1 MKSIHDVI
9 VRPLIMTEKGERL
22 KETQNK
28 VLFEVAMKASKNE
41 ITAAIEKLFRV
52 GVTGVNTSIV
62 RGKVTRMGRRM
73 GKRPNWKKAV
83 VTLREGDTIEF
94 FEGV

>member
-1 MKSIHDVI
+1 MKSEHDVI
-9 VRPLIMTEKGERL
+9 IRPLIMTEKGETL
-22 KETQNK
+22 KEEQNK
-28 VLFEVAMKASKNE
+28 VLFEVAMKANKPQ
-41 ITAAIEKLFRV
+41 IKAAVEKLFKV
-52 GVTGVNTSIV
+52 GVLTVNTLIV
-62 RGKVTRMGRRM
+62 RGGTSRMGRRM

>member
-1 MKSIHDVI
+1 MKSVHDVI

-22 KETQNK
+22 KEEQHK
-28 VLFEVAMKASKNE
+28 VLFEVALRANKAE
-41 ITAAIEKLFRV
+41 IKTAVEKLFKV
-52 GVTGVNTSIV
+52 GVTEVNTVVV

>member
-9 VRPLIMTEKGERL
+9 VRPLIMTEKGERQ
-22 KETQNK
+22 KEEQNK
-28 VLFEVAMKASKNE
+28 VLFEVAMKASKPE
-41 ITAAIEKLFRV
+41 IKTAVEKLFKV
-52 GVTGVNTSIV
+52 GVTEVNTVVV

>member
-1 MKSIHDVI
+1 MKSAQDVI
-9 VRPLIMTEKGERL
+9 VKPLIMTEKGERL
-22 KETQNK
+22 KEEQHK
-28 VLFEVAMKASKNE
+28 VLFEVAMKASKPE
-41 ITAAIEKLFRV
+41 IKSAVEKLFKV
-52 GVTGVNTSIV
+52 SVTEVNTVVV

>member
-1 MKSIHDVI
+1 MKSAHDVI
-9 VRPLIMTEKGERL
+9 VKPLIMTEKGERL
-22 KETQNK
+22 KEEQNK
-28 VLFEVAMKASKNE
+28 VLFEVAMKASKPE
-41 ITAAIEKLFRV
+41 IKAAVEKLFKV
-52 GVTGVNTSIV
+52 GVLEVNTVVV

-83 VTLREGDTIEF
+83 VTLKEGDTIEF

>member
-1 MKSIHDVI
+1 MKSLHEVI
-9 VRPLIMTEKGERL
+9 IRPLIMTEKGETLR
-22 KETQNK
+22 EEQNK
-28 VLFEVAMKASKNE
+28 VLFEVAMKANKPQ
-41 ITAAIEKLFRV
+41 IKAAVEKLFNV
-52 GVTGVNTSIV
+52 GVVDVNTLVI
-62 RGKVTRMGRRM
+62 RGKVSRLGRRM

>member
-1 MKSIHDVI
+1 MKTVQSVI
-9 VRPLIMTEKGERL
+9 IKPLIMTEKGERL
-22 KETQNK
+22 KEEQHQ
-28 VLFEVAMKASKNE
+28 VLFEVAMKASKPE
-41 ITAAIEKLFRV
+41 IKAAVEKLFKV
-52 GVTGVNTSIV
+52 GVLDVNTAVV

>member
-1 MKSIHDVI
+1 
-9 VRPLIMTEKGERL
+9 MTEKGERQ
-22 KETQNK
+22 KEEQNK
-28 VLFEVAMKASKNE
+28 VLFEVAMKASKPE
-41 ITAAIEKLFRV
+41 IKTAVEKLFKV
-52 GVTGVNTSIV
+52 GVTDVNTVVV

>member
-1 MKSIHDVI
+1 MRSEHDVI
-9 VRPLIMTEKGERL
+9 VRPLIMTEKGETM
-22 KETQNK
+22 KEEQNK
-28 VLFEVAMKASKNE
+28 VLFEVALKANKPQ
-41 ITAAIEKLFRV
+41 IKAAIEKLFKV
-52 GVTGVNTSIV
+52 GVVEVNTLVV
-62 RGKVTRMGRRM
+62 RGKSSRLGRRM

>member
-9 VRPLIMTEKGERL
+9 VRPLIMTEKGERQ
-22 KETQNK
+22 KEEQNK
-28 VLFEVAMKASKNE
+28 VLFEVAMKASKPE
-41 ITAAIEKLFRV
+41 IKTAVEKLFKV
-52 GVTGVNTSIV
+52 GVTDVNTVVV

>member
-1 MKSIHDVI
+1 MKSAEQVI
-9 VRPLIMTEKGERL
+9 VKPLIMTEKGERL
-22 KETQNK
+22 KEEQHQ
-28 VLFEVAMKASKNE
+28 VLFEVAMRASKPE
-41 ITAAIEKLFRV
+41 IKAAVEKLFKV
-52 GVTGVNTSIV
+52 GVIDVNTVVV

>member
-1 MKSIHDVI
+1 MKSAHDVI
-9 VRPLIMTEKGERL
+9 VKPLIMTEKGERL
-22 KETQNK
+22 KEEQNK
-28 VLFEVAMKASKNE
+28 VLFEVAMKASKPE
-41 ITAAIEKLFRV
+41 IKAAVEKLFKV
-52 GVTGVNTSIV
+52 GVTEVNTVVV

-83 VTLREGDTIEF
+83 VTLKEGDTIEF

>member
-1 MKSIHDVI
+1 MKSPYQI
-9 VRPLIMTEKGERL
+9 VRRPLIMTEKGEHL
-22 KETQNK
+22 KEEQNK
-28 VLFEVAMKASKNE
+28 VLFEVDLKATKRE
-41 ITAAIEKLFRV
+41 IKAAVEKLFNV
-52 GVTGVNTSIV
+52 GVEDVNTIVV
-62 RGKVTRMGRRM
+62 RGKVSRLGRRA